1 MKISEKDLKVE
12 ERIDQYLNGKLN
24 QSEIDHLW
32 IDVIENKHHYEYLK
46 TSATLKSMLAE
57 SKDLGNTAPTYS
69 IASVKSWQK
78 YAIAAGF
85 ALVVGLSTVYVA
97 NIDSGPGLQALQ
109 SLEFSTLRS
118 GGDLSMT
125 SEPDRR
131 IQLAVNMAVQGN
143 ASGAVLALNQIY
155 EESENDAEK
164 VEALMNIGII
174 EYNNDEF
181 ASAQRTFT
189 KIVSNHASEILLI
202 ERAYWY
208 LAQAQIALGDRI
220 GAKESI
226 TMVISIDGAHS
237 RMAES
242 YLRYLR

>member
-1 MKISEKDLKVE
+1 VNISEKDLKVE

-24 QSEIDHLW
+24 QVEIDHLW
-32 IDVIENKHHYEYLK
+32 IDVIENKQHYDYLK
-46 TSATLKSMLAE
+46 TSATLKKMLSD
-57 SKDLGNTAPTYS
+57 SKEQGGSAPVYS
-69 IASVKSWQK
+69 ITSAKSWQK
-78 YAIAAGF
+78 YAMAAGF
-85 ALVVGLSTVYVA
+85 ALIVGLSTIYVV
-97 NIDSGPGLQALQ
+97 NIDSGPGLQPLQ
-109 SLEFSTLRS
+109 SLEFTTLRS
-118 GGDLSMT
+118 GGELSLAT
-125 SEPDRR
+125 EPDRR

-143 ASGAVLALNQIY
+143 ASAAVLALNRIY

-164 VEALMNIGII
+164 AEALMNIGII

-189 KIVSNHASEILLI
+189 KIVSSHTSDILMY

-208 LAQAQIALGDRI
+208 LAQTQIALGDRAA
-220 GAKESI
+220 AKESI
-226 TMVISIDGAHS
+226 GMVISIDGAHS

>member
-12 ERIDQYLNGKLN
+12 ERIDHYLNGKLN
-24 QSEIDHLW
+24 QSEIDQLW

-46 TSATLKSMLAE
+46 TSPTLRSMLSG
-57 SKDLGNTAPTYS
+57 SKDLGNTAPTYP
-69 IASVKSWQK
+69 IAYVKSWQK
-78 YAIAAGF
+78 YAMVASF
-85 ALVVGLSTVYVA
+85 ALVVGLSIIYVV
-97 NIDSGPGLQALQ
+97 NLESGPGLQALQ

-118 GGDLSMT
+118 AGDLAMT

-143 ASGAVLALNQIY
+143 ASAAVLALNQIY

-181 ASAQRTFT
+181 VSAERTFT
-189 KIVSNHASEILLI
+189 KIVSNHASNILMF

-208 LAQAQIALGDRI
+208 LAQAQIALGDRA

-226 TMVISIDGAHS
+226 GMVISIDGAHS